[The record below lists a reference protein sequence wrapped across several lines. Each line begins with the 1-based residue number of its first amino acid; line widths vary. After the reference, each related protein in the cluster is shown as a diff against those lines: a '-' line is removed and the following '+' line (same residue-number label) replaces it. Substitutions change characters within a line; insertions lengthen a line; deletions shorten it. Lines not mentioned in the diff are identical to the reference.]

1 MQENTIEIIV
11 VNTGTRYHV
20 VQGLSLTEIMREISY
35 KSERVIL
42 GAMVNNR
49 LRDLGFKV
57 FQPKQIEFIDI
68 THPAGHRMYVNSL
81 FFLMQYAV
89 RSLNVGYRLSI
100 EHSVSNGYFCRI
112 KGLEGES
119 TVELA
124 ERVAVAMREVVEKD
138 VAFMTRQ
145 VLTSEA
151 IQLFGLQGDDE
162 KVRLLQSRPK
172 LYTTLYRLSG
182 VWDYYFE
189 GLVPSTGYLSVFDVL
204 KYFSG
209 FLLRVPQR
217 TDSKVLAPMILQPK
231 MYEIFQE
238 FKRWL
243 DVLDFEDAGMIN
255 VAIRSGRGREIVQ
268 VSEAL
273 HEKKVSQIADAIQA
287 RENEVRVVL
296 VAGPSSSGKTT
307 FSKRLAVQLYVCG
320 LQPHTLELDNYFV
333 DREKTPR
340 DADGEYNFES
350 LEALDVKQFNEDLLA
365 LMRGEVV
372 RMPKFDFGAGKR
384 IYDGTTLRL
393 GARDVLIVEGIHA
406 LNPKLTPLIPP
417 ERKFKVY
424 VSALT
429 SISLD
434 GLNRISS
441 SDNRLLRRMVRD
453 YKYRGYSAVETIQ
466 RWQSVR
472 RGEEE
477 SIFPYQ
483 EEADLMF
490 NSALPYEFNV
500 LKSRADALLNEVPS
514 NVPEYSE
521 AVRLQRFLQVFA
533 PLEDE
538 SIPPTSILR
547 EFLGGSSFSYK

>member
-189 GLVPSTGYLSVFDVL
+189 GLVPSTV
-204 KYFSG
+204 
-209 FLLRVPQR
+209 
-217 TDSKVLAPMILQPK
+217 
-231 MYEIFQE
+231 
-238 FKRWL
+238 
-243 DVLDFEDAGMIN
+243 
-255 VAIRSGRGREIVQ
+255 
-268 VSEAL
+268 
-273 HEKKVSQIADAIQA
+273 
-287 RENEVRVVL
+287 
-296 VAGPSSSGKTT
+296 
-307 FSKRLAVQLYVCG
+307 
-320 LQPHTLELDNYFV
+320 
-333 DREKTPR
+333 
-340 DADGEYNFES
+340 
-350 LEALDVKQFNEDLLA
+350 
-365 LMRGEVV
+365 
-372 RMPKFDFGAGKR
+372 
-384 IYDGTTLRL
+384 
-393 GARDVLIVEGIHA
+393 
-406 LNPKLTPLIPP
+406 
-417 ERKFKVY
+417 
-424 VSALT
+424 
-429 SISLD
+429 
-434 GLNRISS
+434 
-441 SDNRLLRRMVRD
+441 
-453 YKYRGYSAVETIQ
+453 
-466 RWQSVR
+466 
-472 RGEEE
+472 
-477 SIFPYQ
+477 
-483 EEADLMF
+483 
-490 NSALPYEFNV
+490 
-500 LKSRADALLNEVPS
+500 
-514 NVPEYSE
+514 
-521 AVRLQRFLQVFA
+521 
-533 PLEDE
+533 
-538 SIPPTSILR
+538 
-547 EFLGGSSFSYK
+547 